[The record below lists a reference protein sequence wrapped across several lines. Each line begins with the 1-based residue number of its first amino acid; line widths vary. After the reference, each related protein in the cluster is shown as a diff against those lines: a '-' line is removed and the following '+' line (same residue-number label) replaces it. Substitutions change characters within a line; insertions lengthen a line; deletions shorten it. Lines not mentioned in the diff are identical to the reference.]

1 LTDWALQAGQTDSF
15 ADTGNLKQ
23 RLILC
28 VNESLKTLVFKV
40 VKNRIGGRFVTLS
53 LEMLVNGSI
62 IVNSLSQWPIKMR
75 SLYK

>member
-1 LTDWALQAGQTDSF
+1 LKDWALQAGQTDSY
-15 ADTGNLKQ
+15 ADKGKLKQ
-23 RLILC
+23 WFILC
-28 VNESLKTLVFKV
+28 ANESFKTLVFKV

-62 IVNSLSQWPIKMR
+62 IVSSLSQWPIKIE